1 MANPESATVARLR
14 LGPDDHGRL
23 VTDEEFAEADYAEPW
38 KYERVEGR
46 LAVMF
51 PDGHDHAVSS
61 EPWRDALVLYKKLNR
76 PDLVQ
81 IIKSEAW
88 VRVPGGTDRIGDIG
102 VYLVTDRPTPKIPDR
117 VPDLMFEIVSAGRE
131 SHDRDYVAKRADY
144 HRMGV
149 REYVIID
156 RFTGRVTVLTHAPGA
171 YEQRVLAPPE
181 TYTSPLLPGLVIPL
195 AEVFGN

>member
-1 MANPESATVARLR
+1 MAIPESATATRLR

-46 LAVMF
+46 LVVMF
-51 PDGHDHAVSS
+51 PDGQEHIDTS

-81 IIKSEAW
+81 TVKSEAW

-102 VYLVTDRPTPKIPDR
+102 VYLISDRPSPPIPDR
-117 VPDLMFEIVSAGRE
+117 VPELMFEIVSPGRE
-131 SHDRDYVAKRADY
+131 AHDRDYVEKRADY
-144 HRMGV
+144 HRLGV
-149 REYVIID
+149 REYVVID
-156 RFTGRVTVLTHAPGA
+156 RFTKRVTVLTHTPIG
-171 YEQRVLAPPE
+171 YEGNVLTPAD

-195 AEVFGN
+195 AEVFSD